1 MRSALCN
8 IQNQGSCRIIL
19 SMIPSFNKKK
29 KKKKSVEIN
38 LIRSRRCIER
48 PTKATLMAMMTM
60 THCRMNEVHNHQQQ
74 QQTRDVVHLLLLLL
88 LHHNNKIRVFY
99 LPSICSTRCTNN
111 LSFALN
117 SNVPRRCSYLS

>member
-29 KKKKSVEIN
+29 KKKSVEIN

-48 PTKATLMAMMTM
+48 PTKATLMTM

-88 LHHNNKIRVFY
+88 LLHHNNKIRVFY
-99 LPSICSTRCTNN
+99 LPSICSTRCTYN